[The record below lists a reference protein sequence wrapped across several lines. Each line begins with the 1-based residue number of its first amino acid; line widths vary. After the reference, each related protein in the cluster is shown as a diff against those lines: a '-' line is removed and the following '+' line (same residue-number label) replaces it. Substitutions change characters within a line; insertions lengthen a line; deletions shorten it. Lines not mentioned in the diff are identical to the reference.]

1 MIRVGDQIPIWLQLF
16 DGVTTKFP
24 RAVVRNA
31 AGTAIS
37 GSPFDLTHVADGLY
51 SNSAAVMPSTPFVS
65 IQYLVFNEV
74 GRTTM
79 DNNYSVE
86 VEIEELDTSAPL
98 TTALDN
104 TVWTGAKAAFID
116 VAISSRAAAAT
127 AVSNVDYTSSRATKI
142 DFLDVAVS
150 SRLATAGYTAPDNAD
165 IVLIKAKTDNLPA
178 DPASNTQVNTRA
190 PASTALD
197 NTVWT
202 NAKAAFLDV
211 AISSVAGS
219 VWEQLLA
226 SHNTAGTFGANAQNP
241 PLSPSAVA
249 SAVWDALTA
258 SYTVSGS
265 FGLALQSPSL
275 TPTQIANAVWDALTS
290 AHTVSGSFGLNAQTP
305 SLNPS
310 QVASAVW
317 DALLASYVVSGSFGQ
332 KINSLSNGGGGGSVL
347 EAAVEQLVLIQGEVE
362 QAGIAGEAIAS
373 ASISTEILEVEID
386 AQV

>member
-51 SNSAAVMPSTPFVS
+51 SNSSAVMPSTPFVTV
-65 IQYLVFNEV
+65 QYLVFNEV

-79 DNNYSVE
+79 DNNYSD
-86 VEIEELDTSAPL
+86 EIEIKELDTSAPAS
-98 TTALDN
+98 TALDN
-104 TVWTGAKAAFID
+104 TIWTGAKAAFVD
-116 VAISSRAAAAT
+116 VAISSR
-127 AVSNVDYTSSRATKI
+127 
-142 DFLDVAVS
+142 
-150 SRLATAGYTAPDNAD
+150 LATSGYTAPDNAD
-165 IVLIKAKTDNLPA
+165 IVAIKAKTDNLPASPANEVTSLAIKAKTDNLPA
-178 DPASNTQVNTRA
+178 DPASDTTVNTRA

-202 NAKAAFLDV
+202 NAKAAFMDV

-265 FGLALQSPSL
+265 FGLTLQSPSL
-275 TPTQIANAVWDALTS
+275 TPTQIANAVWDALIS

-305 SLNPS
+305 SLNPA

-332 KINSLSNGGGGGSVL
+332 KINALSNGGGGGSVL
-347 EAAVEQLVLIQGEVE
+347 EAAIEQLVLIQGEVE
-362 QAGIAGEAIAS
+362 QSGIAGEAIAS